1 MGESISYNGE
11 SVSYNGES
19 VSSDKLACE
28 WLKNKNWVLQES
40 RDLLWQELI
49 TLFSKYVE

>member
-1 MGESISYNGE
+1 MGESISYNGESISYNGE

-28 WLKNKNWVLQES
+28 WLKNKN
-40 RDLLWQELI
+40 
-49 TLFSKYVE
+49 